1 MRTLLPVAAIVAF
14 AALAVSCGGGGE
26 SGKAVISVE
35 GGVATSDDG
44 KLTLDIPPGAL
55 DEEVELT
62 ISAVSVDELPEAL
75 REASGTGPAYRLEPD
90 GLVFNEPVPVTLKL
104 DRSEMDDVPE
114 DGVVAHLLL
123 TRNAD
128 GEIETLEE
136 LVTEATLGE
145 ETITVRGELSHFSW
159 LTDSDGALIVSL
171 ERVALRQEVD
181 KRFTAVVLFEAVEFF
196 FIPGDF
202 ELVPEFVE
210 PYGVLSVEHVTMK
223 GFDSGG
229 VFDIPIRLDTIFAE
243 GTGEF
248 LRAHYIC
255 VEPDLGV
262 YGIDTKWRERGGG
275 GPYRVTIRANVDCV
289 DTGDVAQEPPP
300 TSTSAPATPTPGT
313 PDPHTFTPVPP
324 PPTNTPTPPPEG
336 PGPGPTPE
344 TTTFTD
350 PTGDEIVMGAMGIVD
365 GGSDPA
371 ADIRTVRIGPSFGG
385 TGTRV
390 LVTFGS
396 DPSPNRAHFTFVV
409 VIALDDRA
417 GLIQINAGSDNS
429 TAPEGG
435 SLVFG
440 EGGVLMTFPG
450 PVPSGATLSV
460 ETIHQE
466 TENSDLAIDS
476 FTAIVP

>member
-1 MRTLLPVAAIVAF
+1 MRTLLPVVAIVAF
-14 AALAVSCGGGGE
+14 AALAVSCGGGS
-26 SGKAVISVE
+26 SGKTVIGVE

-55 DEEVELT
+55 DEEIELT

-75 REASGTGPAYRLEPD
+75 REVSGTGPAYRLEPD
-90 GLVFNEPVPVTLKL
+90 GLVFDEPVPVTLKL
-104 DRSEMDDVPE
+104 DRSELDDVPE
-114 DGVVAHLLL
+114 DGVVAQLLL
-123 TRNAD
+123 TLDAD
-128 GEIETLEE
+128 GGIEFLEE

-145 ETITVRGELSHFSW
+145 ETITVRGELSHFSF
-159 LTDSDGALIVSL
+159 LSRTKGALTVQLEEVERKQPVGGSFVAEGVVVNLDLSRRTSL
-171 ERVALRQEVD
+171 QNAKGTFQAFGKASTTGNRTFSANRPLGYNLPIKKKQTFRCRDEAGIGSYSLLGEATEVATGSGSPAILTPLR
-181 KRFTAVVLFEAVEFF
+181 VVLDSVVE
-196 FIPGDF
+196 
-202 ELVPEFVE
+202 
-210 PYGVLSVEHVTMK
+210 
-223 GFDSGG
+223 
-229 VFDIPIRLDTIFAE
+229 
-243 GTGEF
+243 
-248 LRAHYIC
+248 C
-255 VEPDLGV
+255 
-262 YGIDTKWRERGGG
+262 
-275 GPYRVTIRANVDCV
+275 
-289 DTGDVAQEPPP
+289 VAQTPTPTNTPAGEPATPTSTP
-300 TSTSAPATPTPGT
+300 TSTS
-313 PDPHTFTPVPP
+313 TPVPP
-324 PPTNTPTPPPEG
+324 PPTNTPTPPPAG
-336 PGPGPTPE
+336 GLPTPE

-365 GGSDPA
+365 GGSDAA
-371 ADIRTVRIGPSFGG
+371 ADIRTVRIGPSAS
-385 TGTRV
+385 GTRV

-396 DPSPNRAHFTFVV
+396 DPSPNRTHFTFVV

-466 TENSDLAIDS
+466 TENSDLAVDS

>member
-1 MRTLLPVAAIVAF
+1 MPP
-14 AALAVSCGGGGE
+14 G
-26 SGKAVISVE
+26 
-35 GGVATSDDG
+35 
-44 KLTLDIPPGAL
+44 IPPG
-55 DEEVELT
+55 E
-62 ISAVSVDELPEAL
+62 S
-75 REASGTGPAYRLEPD
+75 
-90 GLVFNEPVPVTLKL
+90 
-104 DRSEMDDVPE
+104 
-114 DGVVAHLLL
+114 
-123 TRNAD
+123 
-128 GEIETLEE
+128 
-136 LVTEATLGE
+136 
-145 ETITVRGELSHFSW
+145 
-159 LTDSDGALIVSL
+159 
-171 ERVALRQEVD
+171 
-181 KRFTAVVLFEAVEFF
+181 
-196 FIPGDF
+196 
-202 ELVPEFVE
+202 
-210 PYGVLSVEHVTMK
+210 
-223 GFDSGG
+223 
-229 VFDIPIRLDTIFAE
+229 
-243 GTGEF
+243 EF
-248 LRAHYIC
+248 LRARYRC
-255 VEPDLGV
+255 VEPDLGL
-262 YGIDTKWRERGGG
+262 YGIDTKWRDSEINFLS
-275 GPYRVTIRANVDCV
+275 YRVTVRGEVDCV
-289 DTGDVAQEPPP
+289 EEGDAAQGPSP
-300 TSTSAPATPTPGT
+300 TFTSTPTPGT
-313 PDPHTFTPVPP
+313 PAPATFTPTSTPVPP
-324 PPTNTPTPPPEG
+324 PPTNTPTPSPAG
-336 PGPGPTPE
+336 GLPTPE